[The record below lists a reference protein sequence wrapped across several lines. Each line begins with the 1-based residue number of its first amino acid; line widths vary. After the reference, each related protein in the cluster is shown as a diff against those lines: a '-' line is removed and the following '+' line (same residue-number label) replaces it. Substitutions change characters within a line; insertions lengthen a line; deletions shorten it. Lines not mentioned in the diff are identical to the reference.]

1 MSKLVKLNCIVLVN
15 YDHIDQNS
23 YDATC
28 ITEPLTKPRGVL
40 LIVRINIVK
49 RFRGIILY
57 TGDYDYDYEYILRPL
72 QPTRLYLRKRW
83 RIFKG
88 IVLWHWCLCVLVCS

>member
-15 YDHIDQNS
+15 YDHIDRNS

-40 LIVRINIVK
+40 LIVRINIVMSD
-49 RFRGIILY
+49 F
-57 TGDYDYDYEYILRPL
+57 LR
-72 QPTRLYLRKRW
+72 Q
-83 RIFKG
+83 
-88 IVLWHWCLCVLVCS
+88 CVLDSSAVGWTTNRRLSIGEASQLVTARTLRTSARPQGS